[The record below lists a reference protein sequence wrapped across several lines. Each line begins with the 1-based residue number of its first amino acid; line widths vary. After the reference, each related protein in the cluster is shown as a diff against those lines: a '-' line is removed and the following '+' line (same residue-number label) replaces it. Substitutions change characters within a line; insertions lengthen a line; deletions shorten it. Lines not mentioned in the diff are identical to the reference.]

1 VDFGALLNLE
11 LAAAYCRRAVS
22 TIRSWIHRGLV
33 HAVKRG
39 RRTMVTLGDLIEAEA
54 RTNATRAKRG
64 GRSPACA
71 V

>member
-1 VDFGALLNLE
+1 MLNLE

-33 HAVKRG
+33 RAVKTG
-39 RRTMVTLGDLIEAEA
+39 KRTMVTLGDLIEAEA
-54 RTNATRAKRG
+54 STNATRARRG
-64 GRSPACA
+64 GRSPSCI